1 MRPRH
6 LMTVAVLAT
15 AGLFAA
21 ACGGSSSSS
30 SGTSSSAPSG
40 VLTIDNESGGTWTCD
55 FNPFNLSYIS
65 DSLGNVYEPLMF
77 VNTLQNAKVSP
88 WLATSY
94 AWSNGNKT
102 LTFTIRK
109 GVKFTNGDPMTP
121 ADVVYT
127 FNLLKANKTL
137 DINSVW
143 SVQSSVTQ
151 SGDNVVMQFKSVAV
165 PYFYYIADQIGIVDQ
180 KVWTKIANPVT
191 YPDKNPVGTG
201 AYEISSKTC
210 TPQNMKY
217 TANPHYW
224 QAGLPKVGTVNYPA
238 FLTNDTA
245 NTYLANGQAQWGSQ
259 FIPSIQKFYLS
270 KSPNYHYWFPPVAN
284 VSVFINLTNP
294 ILKNVAVR
302 QAMAYAI
309 DRHKASLIGEYG
321 YEPAS
326 NQSGIVTPTFSG
338 WMDAPQAASFG
349 NNYAYNPQKAISILQ
364 AAGYKKGS
372 DGIMAKGGQKLS
384 FTILDNGGFSDWVAA
399 VNVIQQNLKAIGI
412 QVTANNVAYSTWQNN
427 LYQGK
432 FQLAYGSE
440 TGGPSPYYELRQW
453 LYSANSA
460 PIGTSAGSNF
470 ERYSN
475 SSTDALI
482 NQYATTADPAKQHS
496 IVNQL
501 EKVMLAE
508 VPLIPVTESVDW
520 LQYDTGSFSG
530 WPTQGNPYAQ
540 PAAYNYPASGQPLVP
555 LGPKGSQWRPCL
567 GCAASAPQARR
578 PRVGGAGRAGGA
590 GARLLR
596 EPPQVSERWEDRRWA
611 SGGAHEVC
619 VSPPR
624 LLLADPVG
632 GAHLELRA
640 AAADAGQPGTG
651 DHRQVPRRD
660 QPGGR
665 QGARGAVRPQHA
677 PEHRGSVLPLPG
689 QRRDAQVRHLADH
702 PAREL

>member
-15 AGLFAA
+15 AGLLAA

-30 SGTSSSAPSG
+30 TGTSSSAPSG

-88 WLATSY
+88 WLATSS

-109 GVKFTNGDPMTP
+109 GVKFSNGDPMTP
-121 ADVVYT
+121 GDVVYT

-143 SVQSSVTQ
+143 SVLSSVALQ
-151 SGDNVVMQFKSVAV
+151 GSDQVVMNFKSVAV

-309 DRHKASLIGEYG
+309 DRPKASLIGEYG

-399 VNVIQQNLKAIGI
+399 VQVIQQDLKAIGI

-482 NQYATTADPAKQHS
+482 NQYATTADPSQQHS

-501 EKVMLAE
+501 EKVMLTE

-520 LQYDTGSFSG
+520 FQYDTGSFSG

-540 PAAYNYPASGQPLVP
+540 PAAYNYPDWGQTMLH
-555 LGPKGSQWRPCL
+555 LSPKG
-567 GCAASAPQARR
+567 
-578 PRVGGAGRAGGA
+578 
-590 GARLLR
+590 
-596 EPPQVSERWEDRRWA
+596 
-611 SGGAHEVC
+611 
-619 VSPPR
+619 
-624 LLLADPVG
+624 
-632 GAHLELRA
+632 
-640 AAADAGQPGTG
+640 
-651 DHRQVPRRD
+651 
-660 QPGGR
+660 
-665 QGARGAVRPQHA
+665 
-677 PEHRGSVLPLPG
+677 
-689 QRRDAQVRHLADH
+689 
-702 PAREL
+702 